1 MFSCRWV
8 QRRAS
13 LKVRSKGKQLAGALG
28 QKRLPVA
35 EACISFYRFAGRG
48 NEASFSLSLS
58 LKFRW
63 ASLLPKLRSDV
74 CCVCTSAYA
83 AFAYVI
89 PGLRLNNGFRF

>member
-8 QRRAS
+8 PRRAS

-58 LKFRW
+58 EIPVGL
-63 ASLLPKLRSDV
+63 
-74 CCVCTSAYA
+74 A
-83 AFAYVI
+83 AAKTEV
-89 PGLRLNNGFRF
+89 